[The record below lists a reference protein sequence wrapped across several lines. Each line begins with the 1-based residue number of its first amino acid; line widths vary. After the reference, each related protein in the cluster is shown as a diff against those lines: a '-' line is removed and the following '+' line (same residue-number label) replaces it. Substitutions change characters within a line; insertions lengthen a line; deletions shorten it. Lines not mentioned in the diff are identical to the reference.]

1 MKKLI
6 FFGILFSLS
15 FAFPNLKEFE
25 KENKKLDPSLL
36 NTTKKKDT
44 LQTELKYLNLF
55 MQGYEKVKNNYVV
68 DKSAKELF
76 ENALRGMLQ
85 KLDPYSTLFTPQELK
100 DFTVET
106 EGKFGGLGIEITKA
120 KGGGIL
126 VITPIEGTPAWK
138 AGIMPGDIIVKVDNT
153 TLGPDISVMKAVHL
167 MRGKPG
173 TKVTIWIKRKG
184 WDKPRPFTLTRAI
197 IKIKSVKY
205 KTLNIK
211 DKKIGY
217 IKVSQFQENTP
228 EEFKKA
234 LKELLYKE
242 GVKGLI
248 IDMRFNPGG
257 LLSSALSMVDLFI
270 PKDKVIVKVKGKAEY
285 EVYKSQE
292 PVFVPKHIPIVILVN
307 QATASAAEIFTGS
320 LKDYNRAIVVGEKT
334 FGKGCVQNIFSLPYG
349 YAVKLTTAYYY
360 LPKGECIQGKGIKP
374 DIEVK
379 LSKKDKEFLK
389 KIKEKERE
397 NPEKILEYKR
407 LRENYVDEQLK
418 KAMEVLDRKLEEIN
432 G

>member
-1 MKKLI
+1 MRKLI
-6 FFGILFSLS
+6 FFGILISLS
-15 FAFPNLKEFE
+15 AAFPNLKDFQ
-25 KENKKLDPSLL
+25 KENEKLNPSLL
-36 NTTKKKDT
+36 NSTKQKDT

-55 MQGYEKVKNNYVV
+55 MQGYEKVKNNYVI

-138 AGIMPGDIIVKVDNT
+138 AGIMPGDIIVKVNNI
-153 TLGPDISVMKAVHL
+153 TLGPDVSVMKAVHL

-184 WDKPRPFTLTRAI
+184 WEKPKPFTITRAI

-205 KTLNIK
+205 RVLNTK
-211 DKKIGY
+211 YGKIGY
-217 IKVSQFQENTP
+217 IKVTQFQENTP

-234 LKELLYKE
+234 LKELFYKDV
-242 GVKGLI
+242 VKGLI

-270 PKDKVIVKVKGKAEY
+270 PKNKVIVKVKGKSEY
-285 EVYKSQE
+285 EVYKSEE
-292 PVFVPKHIPIVILVN
+292 PSFVPKYIPVVVLVN

-334 FGKGCVQNIFSLPYG
+334 FGKGCVQNIFPLPYG
-349 YAVKLTTAYYY
+349 YAIKLTTAYYY

-374 DIEVK
+374 DIEIK

-389 KIKEKERE
+389 RIQEEEEKH
-397 NPEKILEYKR
+397 PEKILEYKKQK
-407 LRENYVDEQLK
+407 ENYIDAQLK
-418 KAMEVLDRKLEEIN
+418 KAIEVIGKKLEEIN
-432 G
+432 E

>member
-6 FFGILFSLS
+6 FLGILISLS